1 MSNISLYSSIPLTP
15 YSNFLKYREPSKKKK
30 KKKKTKKK
38 KKKKKKS
45 KYRESPPKIHKYWGS
60 CWE

>member
-30 KKKKTKKK
+30 KKKKY
-38 KKKKKKS
+38 